1 MDAKKYRI
9 LLTDAPENLSLWFN
23 GTIPSPALSI
33 LAACVKNDYDLK
45 TLDLSIEKNPW
56 EKLKNTLNEF
66 KPHLVGVS
74 CTHTC
79 QLNEVVAELK
89 IIRKFAPGAL
99 KVAGG
104 IIFSVFY
111 EKYLREGSIDLAVIG
126 EGETTFRQLTK
137 VLAGRKDEDEGAG
150 MPAPV
155 KISASKAL
163 ADELRAID
171 GLAFMANNELVKA
184 APREL
189 LKNLDEV
196 PFPAYELYPMA
207 KYTSPTFC
215 GSRAF
220 GVIFSRGCNNRCK
233 FCSEAYEWNYT
244 MRKHSAKYA
253 VDLIELLYT
262 KYGRDIFVIGDTDFL
277 FDRSWVL
284 EFMELVFERKLKI
297 KFHIQSCCGSVI
309 KNQDL
314 LPELKKAGLFEIMVG
329 AESPFSDVLKN
340 LKKPYSN
347 PEVIDRTMKIIKA
360 NGLLLMTM
368 LVWGTEYD
376 TQKTL
381 HEGLKYFD
389 RFSDFV
395 CPSPLTPYPGTPLF
409 DEMKEKGKI
418 FVTDYAL
425 YDQAHVIMP
434 AGDLDYAATRRV
446 YEFELFKFFNLN
458 YKFYLK
464 MFSKNKFLRLN
475 QRAYVKLVW
484 IHAFES
490 FASRFGFSKKLFRH
504 EEYGKVMSQRS

>member
-1 MDAKKYRI
+1 MDSKNYKI
-9 LLTDAPENLSLWFN
+9 LLVDAPENLSLWFN

-33 LAACVKNDYDLK
+33 LASCVKKEYDVK
-45 TLDLSIEKNPW
+45 VLDLSVEERPW
-56 EKLKNTLNEF
+56 EKLKAVLSEF
-66 KPHLVGVS
+66 RPHLTGVS

-79 QLNEVVAELK
+79 QLNEIMAELK
-89 IIRKFAPGAL
+89 IIRKFSPASLIVG
-99 KVAGG
+99 GG

-111 EKYLREGSIDLAVIG
+111 EKYIREGLIDIAVIG
-126 EGETTFRQLTK
+126 EGELTFTA
-137 VLAGRKDEDEGAG
+137 LA
-150 MPAPV
+150 
-155 KISASKAL
+155 KAL
-163 ADELRAID
+163 AAHTIDCAPVGEYKAELNTID
-171 GLAFMANNELVKA
+171 GLVYMDGNRLVKTQ
-184 APREL
+184 PRAHIQ
-189 LKNLDEV
+189 NLDEM
-196 PFPAYELYPMA
+196 PLPAYELYPMH
-207 KYTSPTFC
+207 KYSSSTFC

-220 GVIFSRGCNNRCK
+220 GVVFSRGCNNRCK

-244 MRKHSAKYA
+244 MRKPSAKYA
-253 VDLIELLYT
+253 VGQIELLNN

-277 FDRSWVL
+277 YSREWAA
-284 EFMELVFERKLKI
+284 EFAALIFEKKLKI

-314 LPELKKAGLFEIMVG
+314 LPVLKRAGLFEIMIG
-329 AESPFSDVLKN
+329 AESPFSSVLKN

-347 PEVIDRTMKIIKA
+347 PEIIDRTMKIIKA

-376 TQKTL
+376 TRETL
-381 HEGLKYFD
+381 HAGLKYFG

-395 CPSPLTPYPGTPLF
+395 CPSPLTPYPGTPLY
-409 DEMKEKGKI
+409 DEMKQKGNI

-434 AGDLDYAATRRV
+434 AGDMDYETTKRT

-464 MFSKNKFLRLN
+464 MFSRNKFLRLN
-475 QRAYVKLVW
+475 QQAYVKLVW

-490 FASRFGFSKKLFRH
+490 FVARFGYSKKLFKH
-504 EEYGKVMSQRS
+504 AEYGKVIN